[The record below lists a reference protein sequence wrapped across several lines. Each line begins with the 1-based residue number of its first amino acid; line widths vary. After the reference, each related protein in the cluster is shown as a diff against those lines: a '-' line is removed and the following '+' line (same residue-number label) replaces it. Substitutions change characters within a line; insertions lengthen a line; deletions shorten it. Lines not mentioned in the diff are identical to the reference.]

1 MSGRT
6 TTAISTTTTHTIP
19 NKSNAAVK
27 IYPDND
33 KRTQFMQW
41 KNVYIHLNKIALWY
55 IYHVCILS
63 IYAEQV
69 ISYITYS
76 SIYVIHC
83 SSNAAFENLFT
94 HSNSITIS
102 SSRLRCCCRIT
113 LHQNE
118 NFYSI
123 RQRNDFTG
131 GVIITKLYDKGAR
144 SIYRI
149 VYFQKTMKDFQCW
162 FFFSFITLYV
172 CNKTSK

>member
-1 MSGRT
+1 MRRSKYIQT
-6 TTAISTTTTHTIP
+6 MIKEP
-19 NKSNAAVK
+19 NLCNEKMYTYIWTRLHCDIN
-27 IYPDND
+27 IY
-33 KRTQFMQW
+33 
-41 KNVYIHLNKIALWY
+41 Y
-55 IYHVCILS
+55 VCILS

-123 RQRNDFTG
+123 WQRNVFTG

>member
-1 MSGRT
+1 MKKC
-6 TTAISTTTTHTIP
+6 IHTSEQDCI
-19 NKSNAAVK
+19 V
-27 IYPDND
+27 I
-33 KRTQFMQW
+33 
-41 KNVYIHLNKIALWY
+41 Y
-55 IYHVCILS
+55 IYIICILS

-123 RQRNDFTG
+123 WQRNVFTG
-131 GVIITKLYDKGAR
+131 GVIITKLYNKGAR

-162 FFFSFITLYV
+162 FFFHLLHYMCATRLV
-172 CNKTSK
+172 NNKYTYIHIDHRLLAS

>member
-1 MSGRT
+1 MKKC
-6 TTAISTTTTHTIP
+6 IHTSEQDCI
-19 NKSNAAVK
+19 V
-27 IYPDND
+27 IY
-33 KRTQFMQW
+33 
-41 KNVYIHLNKIALWY
+41 IL
-55 IYHVCILS
+55 CILS

-102 SSRLRCCCRIT
+102 SSRLRCCCCRIT

-123 RQRNDFTG
+123 WQRNVFTG
-131 GVIITKLYDKGAR
+131 GVIITKLYNKGAR

-162 FFFSFITLYV
+162 FFFHLLHYMCATRLV
-172 CNKTSK
+172 NNKYTYIHT